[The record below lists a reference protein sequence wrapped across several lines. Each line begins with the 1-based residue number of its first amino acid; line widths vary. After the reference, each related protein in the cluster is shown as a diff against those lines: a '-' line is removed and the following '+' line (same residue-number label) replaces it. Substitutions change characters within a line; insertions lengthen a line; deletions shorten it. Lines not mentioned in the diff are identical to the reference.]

1 MRICRRE
8 KGAAPWRDAKFFSV
22 ALGLT
27 APLAWPVRA
36 FAQASD
42 QAPPKPENV
51 LPPDQAFERLVEGE
65 RALHELRCQTPRFPA
80 ECEAL
85 ELAAFGFTHSL
96 RS

>member
-8 KGAAPWRDAKFFSV
+8 KGAAAWRDAKFFSV

-36 FAQASD
+36 PAQASD

-65 RALHELRCQTPRFPA
+65 RAPHELRCQTPRFPA

-85 ELAAFGFTHSL
+85 VGGQILSPES
-96 RS
+96 